1 MLEINLPANMTHPES
16 ARHTILTSITSALLL
31 LPCLLWP
38 SLNWKIHLPA
48 FEQLSLTWPHRALLK
63 GWSVLDWGLM
73 RRGNSLHWMIWRVA
87 GGEQSNINRIT
98 VFMGKHI
105 CVKIC
110 INVAMEVISSKG
122 GYTVTLVVLLI
133 YRLHTLSNWKPKP
146 SSCRHSFA
154 ALQVVCL

>member
-1 MLEINLPANMTHPES
+1 MHVIPSSPPSPLPSSSSLASFGPLWIGKFTCQ
-16 ARHTILTSITSALLL
+16 LLSSS
-31 LPCLLWP
+31 LWP
-38 SLNWKIHLPA
+38 G
-48 FEQLSLTWPHRALLK
+48 PHRALLK